1 MLKKHKKLPK
11 RPDRSVHKSVI
22 RVDEQI
28 INGSVFA
35 DVAPANQYA
44 LLLLG
49 HIFHEISWL
58 QRMLYIG
65 QKNID
70 AASQIEKDG
79 QALQLMFLV
88 RLMLGK
94 LIEFDTLLRDERK
107 IDSFLAAN
115 FAPESPAD
123 GRAAIDS
130 VRTLFASNDWI
141 RKARNKH
148 FNHYPVFNDVKTALS
163 HVNEE
168 WDFRV
173 YYGERSTHTLYAT
186 ADAFANL
193 AWLNL
198 ADAEDPARGLNNGL
212 EVLLS
217 IAGEALVMIELA
229 LGHYLRG
236 PLAREGD
243 TKQIALAVRPL
254 SEQRFDFFSDLE
266 EEKPQSRSD

>member
-1 MLKKHKKLPK
+1 MRKKQKQLLK
-11 RPDRSVHKSVI
+11 RPRRPAHTSVI
-22 RVDEQI
+22 RVHEQVI
-28 INGSVFA
+28 SGLVFA
-35 DVAPANQYA
+35 EVAPANQYA

-49 HIFHEISWL
+49 HVFHEISWL
-58 QRMLYIG
+58 QRMLYIA

-70 AASQIEKDG
+70 ATSPIEKDG

-94 LIEFDTLLRDERK
+94 LIEFDTLLRDEGR
-107 IDSFLAAN
+107 IDSFLTVN
-115 FAPESPAD
+115 FSPESPAE
-123 GRAAIDS
+123 GRTAIDS
-130 VRTLFASNDWI
+130 VRAQFASNDWI

-148 FNHYPVFNDVKTALS
+148 FSHYPVFNDVKAALS
-163 HVNEE
+163 NVNEN

-198 ADAEDPARGLNNGL
+198 ADSEDPSRGLQKGID
-212 EVLLS
+212 VLLS
-217 IAGEALVMIELA
+217 IAADALLMIERA
-229 LGHYLRG
+229 LENYLRG

-243 TKQIALAVRPL
+243 TKQIVLSVRPL
-254 SEQRFDFFSDLE
+254 SEQRFDFFSDLT
-266 EEKPQSRSD
+266 DDDV

>member
-1 MLKKHKKLPK
+1 MRMKQK
-11 RPDRSVHKSVI
+11 RLRKTLGRSVPKSAI
-22 RVDEQI
+22 RVHEQVVS
-28 INGSVFA
+28 GSVFA
-35 DVAPANQYA
+35 KIPPADQYA

-58 QRMLYIG
+58 QRMLYIA

-70 AASQIEKDG
+70 AESSIVKDG
-79 QALQLMFLV
+79 HALQLMFLT

-94 LIEFDTLLRDERK
+94 LIEFDTLLRDEKR
-107 IDSFLAAN
+107 IGDFLCTN
-115 FAPESPAD
+115 FVRESPAE
-123 GRAAIDS
+123 GRAAVES
-130 VRTLFASNDWI
+130 VLAQFSSNGWI

-148 FNHYPVFNDVKTALS
+148 FSHYPVFNDVKVALNN
-163 HVNEE
+163 VNEH

-173 YYGERSTHTLYAT
+173 YYGDRSAHTLYAT

-198 ADAEDPARGLNNGL
+198 ADTGDPARGLNKGL

-217 IAGEALVMIELA
+217 IAGETLALIELA

-236 PLAREGD
+236 PVAREGD
-243 TKQIALAVRPL
+243 TRQMVLSVRPL
-254 SEQRFDFFSDLE
+254 SEQRFDFFSELAD
-266 EEKPQSRSD
+266 DA